1 MKSKDQILLEGIYN
15 EMAYPTSFSFE
26 EFNNIKSYNGKL
38 KYANERLQ
46 KISSGSSRV
55 VYKVDEEKVLKI
67 AKNAKGIEQNS
78 TESDWSLQRSYSI
91 VAKIFESSDEN
102 FFVEMEYA
110 KKVSPSRFQQ
120 LTKISLADIDKVL
133 IDLRIANTPRSY
145 NVPLSDEL
153 RNKEKDALVIVEN
166 NEFLSELWDMIMNYD
181 MAYPGDFGRAST
193 YGEVIRD
200 GTPKI
205 VLIDFG
211 LTRMTY
217 NNFYK
222 KK

>member
-1 MKSKDQILLEGIYN
+1 MKFDSTCKNIIS

-26 EFNNIKSYNGKL
+26 EFNNIKSYSGKL

-46 KISSGSSRV
+46 KLSSGSSRV

-67 AKNAKGIEQNS
+67 AKNSKGIEQNS
-78 TESDWSLQRSYSI
+78 TESDWSLQRGYSI

-110 KKVSPSRFQQ
+110 KKVSPKRFQE
-120 LTKISLADIDKVL
+120 LTKISLADIDKVF
-133 IDLRIANTPRSY
+133 IDLRIANNPRSY

-153 RNKEKDALVIVEN
+153 RNKEKNALAIVEG

-181 MAYPGDFGRAST
+181 MEYPGDFGRVST

-200 GTPKI
+200 GNPKI

-211 LTRMTY
+211 LTRTTY
-217 NNFYK
+217 NNLYK
-222 KK
+222 RK